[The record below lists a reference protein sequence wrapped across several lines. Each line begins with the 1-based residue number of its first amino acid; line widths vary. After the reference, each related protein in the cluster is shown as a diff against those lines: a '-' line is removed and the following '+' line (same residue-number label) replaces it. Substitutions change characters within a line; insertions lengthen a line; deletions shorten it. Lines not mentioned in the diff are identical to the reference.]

1 MNYNSLSKNKNK
13 SNWKGRGLERTNS
26 RQCNRVEV
34 NSPPLIGDNS
44 EIDLDEYEDSI
55 EVQNIFARLQ
65 SNDESN
71 FYKDSLKIT
80 KKMVNNKSKEQQ
92 IDEFKEKLEQI
103 LKEVYTFYYSGG
115 KNKKTNGEIINKTIK
130 EVINKRIIESKEY

>member
-1 MNYNSLSKNKNK
+1 VNYNSLSKNKNK